1 MRAAGPPAC
10 ARDRA
15 ATHAHGGAQIWQDA
29 RMRRERASAVCVHE
43 GELLCVRLRD
53 PATAIARL
61 YVPGGGIDA
70 GETKAAAAE
79 REAREETGYTVCV
92 DPASELVARYPF
104 VWGGIEI
111 DVTTH
116 FFRAALVSDK
126 NAPAPVHDDPWNE
139 GALWL
144 PLHRLE
150 LEFDY
155 HLVISRS
162 VRALARAILPTR

>member
-1 MRAAGPPAC
+1 MS
-10 ARDRA
+10 
-15 ATHAHGGAQIWQDA
+15 

-70 GETKAAAAE
+70 GETPAAAAA
-79 REAREETGYTVCV
+79 REAREETGYTVSI
-92 DPASELVARYPF
+92 DPASELIARYPF
-104 VWGGIEI
+104 VWNGIEI

-116 FFRAALVSDK
+116 FFRTALIGDK
-126 NAPAPVHDDPWNE
+126 SAPTPVQDVPWNE

-144 PLHRLE
+144 PLDRLE

-155 HLVISRS
+155 HLVILEA
-162 VRALARAILPTR
+162 VRTLARAPFSKR